1 MLKNK
6 FYVFCAIAISVLLA
20 LTICVDVAFPLKHYK
35 IVKKYCSA
43 FGVRPSLALA
53 VIWTESK
60 NDEFAISN
68 AGACGLM
75 QLMPSTAKWLCA
87 ITGQVYDYDKLFDA
101 EYNVRLGIYYISYL
115 QQKFSGNYVLAA
127 YNAGEGNVRRWLSD
141 GGEIKYDETRDYVK
155 RVNALTKI
163 YAFRIGDVT

>member
-1 MLKNK
+1 M
-6 FYVFCAIAISVLLA
+6 
-20 LTICVDVAFPLKHYK
+20 
-35 IVKKYCSA
+35 
-43 FGVRPSLALA
+43 
-53 VIWTESK
+53 
-60 NDEFAISN
+60 
-68 AGACGLM
+68 
-75 QLMPSTAKWLCA
+75 
-87 ITGQVYDYDKLFDA
+87 
-101 EYNVRLGIYYISYL
+101 